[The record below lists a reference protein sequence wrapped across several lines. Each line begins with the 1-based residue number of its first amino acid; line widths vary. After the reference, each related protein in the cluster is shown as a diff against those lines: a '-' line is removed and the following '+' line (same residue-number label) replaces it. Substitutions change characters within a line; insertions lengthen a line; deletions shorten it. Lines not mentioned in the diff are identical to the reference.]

1 MVLGAGSGWLVK
13 FGSVCDWR
21 KLSVATK
28 QPVSPLFK
36 RKYHLSFNYLFRL
49 LAVQFPCCLGPD
61 GSSRMTRRNFH
72 ANV

>member
-1 MVLGAGSGWLVK
+1 MLNPMFCSEVTAEASG
-13 FGSVCDWR
+13 